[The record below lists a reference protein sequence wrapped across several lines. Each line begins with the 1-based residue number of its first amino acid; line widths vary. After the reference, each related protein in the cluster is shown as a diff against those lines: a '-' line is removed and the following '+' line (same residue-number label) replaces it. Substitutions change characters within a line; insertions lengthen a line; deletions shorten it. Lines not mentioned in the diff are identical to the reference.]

1 MVKRHLGL
9 CRIAVAALLCAACGL
24 GAVEVKE
31 LELISESTFKPVV
44 MHGRVSAAYGWAMR
58 DKARLK
64 AGSWKNGKYLSG
76 EGLFDL
82 EVKDGT
88 MTVKFAEKLHPAYEK
103 NGVEFAN
110 VIHGTMLKGKFR
122 VRARVKVEKGKL
134 TIGKVTVKNSPEWQE
149 LDFTSTQVVNG
160 FKYQV
165 VPGGGFSISHFSVCP
180 EYEKLGGEIN
190 LPDGGKLTK
199 LLLPKDADQPTRWF
213 VALWQNWLWRLTGKA
228 LPVEVVETVK
238 PTPGALAVVK
248 GEVPRGGWRIK
259 VDKAGVVFTYEENIV
274 FWPAMADYLRELGH
288 TIYSH
293 RLPVKIEAD
302 PEFTLKAVDKTV
314 SPKFHYFACGHYP
327 AGLVDPKVLR
337 TRNLADYYHMP
348 KDMDSHNVNI
358 VMPTEMYHK
367 EHPEYYAMNSKGE
380 RPVENYIIQQSPCFS
395 NKDAFE
401 ISARNFVEYIMG
413 MPERPYSLFG
423 MGDAQNSCQCEECLK
438 INGGE
443 LHNYSRL
450 EMMFKNRVAR
460 ELREKRPGTR
470 VIASAYADT
479 MAPPLDVKPEPN
491 IVATYCVTYQ
501 RLPCTLHHDCEL
513 NRAGLEEI
521 KTWSKYIGRDKLGPM
536 TYRDMRPLYA
546 VERLRKLNEYMSEGI
561 FSWIWMGFSPAIPFV
576 VSRWNLGEND
586 VEALMEEFNDHYYGK
601 AGKYVT
607 QVNHVIE
614 EYARN
619 YKHTPEELRR
629 YKQKLRLHVGIRCGD
644 PNSQPALDRAT
655 LDKLYALFDKGLAE
669 IGDSDKLARQ
679 NTLEEKA
686 FYILEDLLRYRLVSC
701 RTDEEL
707 AKYAAR
713 VAELVR
719 IAREVPNLQEELL
732 RLRKNEDMFTLF
744 TGITIKPSKK
754 AWCFTPEVEE
764 FLKDPVKAMTD
775 APELVPGGLR
785 FSPRVMKGGSGPQK
799 YSWQCPPRVKNSIN
813 RPSSGRSEI
822 SIGFKLDRDIPHST
836 VLVLTGLDDD
846 KPGATRFAV
855 EVNDTRVFEGPN
867 TFPEH
872 DWGSMSIRIPGGLL
886 KKDLNVIKLVNTVPE
901 DSSYRFAAD
910 YTWGWVSFSGAAWL
924 DPTGGFRTYL
934 KGGKAHGGWYQAE
947 GSPHKPLGKVEVKD
961 GKVYIAGGD
970 AKQTGVFF
978 FRRHR
983 FPKIAAS
990 PWRTV
995 EVKVTAAGEGELT
1008 LDFEAYG
1015 QKRIIGRKAMCKT
1028 FKLGSEQQTF
1038 SCTFKIPKEA
1048 IAIVPEVVV
1057 NGKGKAVLSAFEM
1070 DLKTM
1075 REDNPASKK
1084 DGK

>member
-1 MVKRHLGL
+1 MLKRHLGSY
-9 CRIAVAALLCAACGL
+9 RIAVAALLCAACGL

-58 DKARLK
+58 DKARLR

-122 VRARVKVEKGKL
+122 VRARVKVEKGKF
-134 TIGKVTVKNSPEWQE
+134 TIGKVTVKNRPEWQE
-149 LDFTSTQVVNG
+149 LDFTSAQVVNG

-213 VALWQNWLWRLTGKA
+213 VALWQNYLWRLTGKA

-259 VDKAGVVFTYEENIV
+259 VDKSGVVFTYEENIV

-401 ISARNFVEYIMG
+401 ISAKNFVEYIMG

-438 INGGE
+438 INGGQ

-460 ELREKRPGTR
+460 ELRAKRPGTR

-513 NRAGLEEI
+513 NRDGLEEI
-521 KTWSKYIGRDKLGPM
+521 RTWSKYIGRDKLGPM

-546 VERLRKLNEYMSEGI
+546 VERLKMLTEDMAEGI

-576 VSRWNLGEND
+576 ITRWNLGDDN
-586 VEALMEEFNDHYYGK
+586 VEALIEEFNDHYYGK

-607 QVNHVIE
+607 EADRVIE
-614 EYARN
+614 EYAKN
-619 YKHTPEELRR
+619 YKHTPEELKR
-629 YKQKLRLHVGIRCGD
+629 YRQKLRLHVGIRCAD
-644 PNSQPALDRAT
+644 PYSHPALDRAT
-655 LDKLYALFDKGLAE
+655 LDKLYVIFDRGIAE
-669 IGDSDKLARQ
+669 IGDSDRIARH
-679 NTLEEKA
+679 NTLQEKS
-686 FYILEDLLRYRLVSC
+686 FYILEDLLRYRIGSC
-701 RTDEEL
+701 KNDDEL

-719 IAREVPNLQEELL
+719 IAREVPNVREQLL
-732 RLRKNEDMFTLF
+732 PLRDNAEMFTLF
-744 TGITIKPSKK
+744 TGIAIKPSKK
-754 AWCFTPEVEE
+754 AWCFAPEVEA
-764 FLKDPVKAMTD
+764 FLKDPFKAMSD
-775 APELVPGGLR
+775 APEHVPGGLR
-785 FSPRVMKGGSGPQK
+785 FSPRMMKGGSGAHK
-799 YSWQCPPRVKNSIN
+799 YGWQCPPRVMNSIN
-813 RPSSGRSEI
+813 RVSSGRGEI
-822 SIGFKLDRDIPHST
+822 TISFKLDRDVPECSF
-836 VLVLTGLDDD
+836 LVLTGLDDD

-855 EVNDTRVFEGPN
+855 EVNDERVFEGPN

-872 DWGSMSIRIPGGLL
+872 DWGGMNIQIPGGLL
-886 KKDLNVIKLVNTVPE
+886 KKGTNIIRIVNTVPE
-901 DSSYRFAAD
+901 DKEYQFAAD
-910 YTWGWVSFSGAAWL
+910 YTWGWVAFSGAAWL
-924 DPTGGFRTYL
+924 DPNGGFKTFL
-934 KGGKAHGGWYQAE
+934 KGVKNVHGGWYQAE
-947 GSPHKPLGKVEVKD
+947 GSPHKPLGKIEVKD
-961 GKVYIAGGD
+961 GKLYIHGGD
-970 AKQTGVFF
+970 ARQTGVFF

-983 FPKIAAS
+983 FPKLAAS
-990 PWRTV
+990 PYRKAAV
-995 EVKVTAAGEGELT
+995 RVTAAGEGVLT
-1008 LDFEAYG
+1008 VDFEVYG
-1015 QKRIIGRKAMCKT
+1015 KKRIIGRKAMNRS
-1028 FKLGSEQQTF
+1028 FRLSAEPQTF
-1038 SCTFKIPKEA
+1038 SAEFDVPPNAVGIIPE
-1048 IAIVPEVVV
+1048 IVVD
-1057 NGKGKAVLSAFEM
+1057 GKGKAVVSGFEM
-1070 DLKTM
+1070 KFTDAEKF
-1075 REDNPASKK
+1075 K
-1084 DGK
+1084 